1 MERKSLKDISWQVTE
16 EVYRED
22 ASLSY
27 STLATYERSGF
38 NGLEQ
43 LYDRKE
49 TASLT
54 FGSAVD
60 AIITGGQEEFDS
72 KFIVA
77 EFPDIPDAIIKIV
90 KECYNIYSAA
100 YRNLSDIPDADVIRI
115 AGDFNYQ
122 NNWKPETRA
131 KVVKEKGGE
140 YYSLLFLAENKT
152 ILSNEVYNE
161 VLASVRALKESPAT
175 EFYFRP
181 DNPFDSS
188 IERLYQLKFKA
199 TLSGVEYKCM
209 ADELIADHNQKIIW
223 PKDLKTS
230 SHCEWDFYKSFVQ
243 WSYQIQ
249 ARLYWRI
256 IRANLD
262 KDPYFKDFT
271 LKDYE
276 FIVVNKS
283 TLTPLVWWFP
293 LTQYKGTITLGKPA
307 SQIEMRDPEEIGFE
321 LRKYLDERP
330 TVPNGINVEHS
341 KNIVEWLNKGL

>member
-1 MERKSLKDISWQVTE
+1 MERKSLKDISWDVTE

-131 KVVKEKGGE
+131 KVVKEKGGD

-152 ILSNEVYNE
+152 ILNNDTYNE
-161 VLASVRALKESPAT
+161 VMAAVRALRESEAT
-175 EFYFRP
+175 EFFFRP
-181 DNPFDSS
+181 NNPFDDS

-199 TLSGVEYKCM
+199 TLGGVDYRCM
-209 ADELIADHNQKIIW
+209 ADELIVDHNQKIIW

-243 WSYQIQ
+243 WDYQIQ

-256 IRANLD
+256 IRDNLD
-262 KDPYFKDFT
+262 RDPYFKDFT

-293 LTQYKGTITLGKPA
+293 LTKYRGTITLGKPT
-307 SQIEMRDPEEIGFE
+307 SQIEMRDPEEIGYE
-321 LRKYLDERP
+321 LKKYLDERP
-330 TVPNGINVEHS
+330 KVPNGINPVQS
-341 KNIVEWLNKGL
+341 NNIVEWLNK